1 MSSYTIFNWTSLRY
15 LVDNWGKIQRN
26 SFSTSGF
33 PFRSTPQD
41 CSLWSCNICLLYR
54 FYRDALSMVQAWLTG
69 RLVSSMH
76 TTCMYMLFIFC
87 ARILLLYNYSSSC
100 LAFFSLYSSILV
112 SWFAND
118 GLPDGELNKSAVYG
132 DYCKAETITDMLSC
146 FIPILFCNSKHF
158 NKFAMYWSDRSWN
171 CIMKI
176 DR

>member
-1 MSSYTIFNWTSLRY
+1 MQFFPKWVPLQVNSSSSFTLVLQYLSSLSVPPRCTQYGTSLA
-15 LVDNWGKIQRN
+15 N
-26 SFSTSGF
+26 
-33 PFRSTPQD
+33 
-41 CSLWSCNICLLYR
+41 
-54 FYRDALSMVQAWLTG
+54 

-158 NKFAMYWSDRSWN
+158 NKFAMYYLSDRS
-171 CIMKI
+171 CLVHKL
-176 DR
+176 DETCF